1 MSIAKFIVEA
11 QLDSAGGKKRGTVS
25 IDRETN
31 VVTVRPL
38 RSHSVY
44 HAKLDD
50 LADLVVKRALTAG
63 FEEVYAP
70 KKAARKKR

>member
-1 MSIAKFIVEA
+1 MSTAKFTVSA
-11 QLDSAGGKKRGTVS
+11 QLDSAGGKKKGSVY

-31 VVTVRPL
+31 TVTVRPH

-63 FEEVYAP
+63 FEEVYKP
-70 KKAARKKR
+70 KKAARRR